1 MDLARDVS
9 PPSTIRIRGSRAQ
22 LEAVKLAGEQADVE
36 LAQEQEASIAHLS
49 MALDEITRRE
59 AIAEV
64 EGRLTFVERQV
75 ERLAARR
82 EEADHL
88 IDSELAVMRARLE
101 DTLKAFAVATQAYR
115 EAAAT
120 AERRLRSV
128 ASEAERYTRASVEGL
143 RLEITERLD
152 ETTYR
157 AERLEA
163 RMAGEKQAFE
173 QEAAV
178 RADALSTA
186 LAQGR
191 ASIEAR
197 IDTLV
202 SGALAEF
209 EGRAAGL
216 QRQLAQDYPDRAALI
231 GEFQSRVDEWLDEPL
246 DRMER
251 LNAEAASVHAQAT
264 AEVTQLRAEV
274 VDSLQES
281 EEKALGAAVHL
292 ESMIHS
298 VRRRLASDE
307 AEWTAIVREA
317 GDAVGALK
325 GRVETLL
332 TRVCGIEAN
341 GATEAGTVGGR
352 LEGTEQRLEEHEDT
366 GRTLVAAVSELSL
379 RFDGLEA
386 RSRGMEDLRAL
397 VERQS
402 GAIEFL
408 CRRVGELTQHNGA
421 GGGALPSV

>member
-1 MDLARDVS
+1 MDLARDMT
-9 PPSTIRIRGSRAQ
+9 PPPTIRIRGSRAQ
-22 LEAVKLAGEQADVE
+22 LEAVKLAGAQADHE
-36 LAQEQEASIAHLS
+36 LAEEQQVSVAHLS
-49 MALDEITRRE
+49 QTLDEITRHE

-88 IDSELAVMRARLE
+88 IDSELALMRARLE

-120 AERRLRSV
+120 AERRLRTV
-128 ASEAERYTRASVEGL
+128 ASEAERYTRGSVEAL
-143 RLEITERLD
+143 RLEINERLD
-152 ETTYR
+152 EATYR
-157 AERLEA
+157 AERLES

-173 QEAAV
+173 EEAAV
-178 RADALSTA
+178 RANALSTA

-191 ASIEAR
+191 AGIEAR
-197 IDTLV
+197 IQ
-202 SGALAEF
+202 GALAEF
-209 EGRAAGL
+209 EGRAHGL
-216 QRQLAQDYPDRAALI
+216 QRQLAADYPGREALL
-231 GEFQSRVDEWLDEPL
+231 GEFQRRMDEWLDEPL

-251 LNAEAASVHAQAT
+251 LQAEAASAHARAT

-274 VDSLQES
+274 IDSLQES

-298 VRRRLASDE
+298 VRRRLVSDE

-317 GDAVGALK
+317 GDAVGSLK
-325 GRVETLL
+325 TRVEDLL
-332 TRVCGIEAN
+332 TRVCGIEAD
-341 GATEAGTVGGR
+341 GATESGTVGGR

-366 GRTLVAAVSELSL
+366 GRTLVTAVSELGL
-379 RFDGLEA
+379 RCDALEA
-386 RSRGMEDLRAL
+386 RNRGMEDLRAL

-408 CRRVGELTQHNGA
+408 SRRLGELTER
-421 GGGALPSV
+421 GGGPTP

>member
-1 MDLARDVS
+1 MDLARDVT

-22 LEAVKLAGEQADVE
+22 LEAVKLAGERADLE
-36 LAQEQEASIAHLS
+36 LAQEQEISVTHLS
-49 MALDEITRRE
+49 RALDEITRHE

-82 EEADHL
+82 EESDHL
-88 IDSELAVMRARLE
+88 IDSELALMRARLE

-120 AERRLRSV
+120 AERRLRTV
-128 ASEAERYTRASVEGL
+128 ASEAERYTRGSVEAL

-157 AERLEA
+157 AERLES

-173 QEAAV
+173 EEAAV
-178 RADALSTA
+178 RANALSTA

-197 IDTLV
+197 IDTLIR
-202 SGALAEF
+202 GALTEF
-209 EGRAAGL
+209 EGRAEGL
-216 QRQLAQDYPDRAALI
+216 QRQLAADYPGREALL
-231 GEFQSRVDEWLDEPL
+231 GEFQSRMDEWLDEPL
-246 DRMER
+246 ERMER
-251 LNAEAASVHAQAT
+251 LHADAASAHARAT

-274 VDSLQES
+274 VDTLQGS

-298 VRRRLASDE
+298 VRRRLVNDE

-317 GDAVGALK
+317 GDAVGSLK
-325 GRVETLL
+325 GRVEDLL
-332 TRVCGIEAN
+332 TRVCGIEAD
-341 GATEAGTVGGR
+341 GATEAGTVVGR

-366 GRTLVAAVSELSL
+366 GRTLVTAVSELGL
-379 RFDGLEA
+379 RCDALEA
-386 RSRGMEDLRAL
+386 RNRGVEDLRAL

-408 CRRVGELTQHNGA
+408 SRRLGELTQRSGA
-421 GGGALPSV
+421 EGPQPLA

>member
-1 MDLARDVS
+1 MDLARDMT
-9 PPSTIRIRGSRAQ
+9 PPPTIRIRGSRAQ
-22 LEAVKLAGEQADVE
+22 LEAVKLAGAQADHE
-36 LAQEQEASIAHLS
+36 LAEEQQVSVAHLS
-49 MALDEITRRE
+49 QTLDEITRHE

-88 IDSELAVMRARLE
+88 IDSELALMRARLE

-120 AERRLRSV
+120 AERRLRTV
-128 ASEAERYTRASVEGL
+128 ASEAERYTRGSVEAL
-143 RLEITERLD
+143 RLEINERLD
-152 ETTYR
+152 EATYR
-157 AERLEA
+157 AERLES

-173 QEAAV
+173 EEAAV
-178 RADALSTA
+178 RANALSAA

-191 ASIEAR
+191 AGIEAR
-197 IDTLV
+197 IQ
-202 SGALAEF
+202 GALAEF
-209 EGRAAGL
+209 EGRAHGL
-216 QRQLAQDYPDRAALI
+216 QRQLAADYPGREALL
-231 GEFQSRVDEWLDEPL
+231 GEFQRRMDEWLDEPL

-251 LNAEAASVHAQAT
+251 LQAEAASAHARAT

-274 VDSLQES
+274 IDSLQES

-298 VRRRLASDE
+298 VRRRLVSDE

-317 GDAVGALK
+317 GDAVGSLK
-325 GRVETLL
+325 TRVEDLL
-332 TRVCGIEAN
+332 TRVCGIEAD
-341 GATEAGTVGGR
+341 GATESGTVGGR

-366 GRTLVAAVSELSL
+366 GRTLVTAVSELGL
-379 RFDGLEA
+379 RCDALEA
-386 RSRGMEDLRAL
+386 RNRGMEDLRAL

-408 CRRVGELTQHNGA
+408 SRRLGELTER
-421 GGGALPSV
+421 GGGPTP

>member
-1 MDLARDVS
+1 MT
-9 PPSTIRIRGSRAQ
+9 PPPAIRIRGSRAQ
-22 LEAVKLAGEQADVE
+22 LEAVKLAGEQADHE
-36 LAQEQEASIAHLS
+36 LAEEQQVSVAHLTQT
-49 MALDEITRRE
+49 LDEITRHE

-88 IDSELAVMRARLE
+88 IDSELALMRARLE

-120 AERRLRSV
+120 AERRLRTV
-128 ASEAERYTRASVEGL
+128 ASEAERYTRGSVEAL
-143 RLEITERLD
+143 RLEINERL
-152 ETTYR
+152 EEATYR
-157 AERLEA
+157 AERLET

-173 QEAAV
+173 EEAAE
-178 RADALSTA
+178 RANALWMV

-197 IDTLV
+197 IQ
-202 SGALAEF
+202 GALSEF
-209 EGRAAGL
+209 EGRAQRL
-216 QRQLAQDYPDRAALI
+216 QLRLAADYPGREALLS
-231 GEFQSRVDEWLDEPL
+231 EFQSRMDEWLDEPL

-251 LNAEAASVHAQAT
+251 LKAEAASAHARAT
-264 AEVTQLRAEV
+264 AEVTQLRADV
-274 VDSLQES
+274 IDSLQES

-298 VRRRLASDE
+298 VRRRLVRDE

-317 GDAVGALK
+317 GDAVGSLK
-325 GRVETLL
+325 GRVEDLL
-332 TRVCGIEAN
+332 TRVCGIEAHW
-341 GATEAGTVGGR
+341 ATESGTVGGR

-366 GRTLVAAVSELSL
+366 GRTLVTAVSELGL
-379 RFDGLEA
+379 RCDALEA
-386 RSRGMEDLRAL
+386 RNRGMEDLRAL

-408 CRRVGELTQHNGA
+408 SRRLGELTERA
-421 GGGALPSV
+421 SSSTP